1 MNIIPI
7 TVFQLLGYQRKM
19 SATPTGFIAS
29 IISML
34 EFASRH
40 SIEAIIEIYPLSQV
54 NKALENLRKSKVKK
68 PYCAQK

>member
-1 MNIIPI
+1 
-7 TVFQLLGYQRKM
+7 M